1 MESDQRGERVM
12 KLRILRALPLVGL
25 FTVAGCETSPNGYNY
40 RPSEIEKAFLKEC
53 APDPAVPPC
62 GHH

>member
-1 MESDQRGERVM
+1 M
-12 KLRILRALPLVGL
+12 KLRILKALPLVGL

-53 APDPAVPPC
+53 APNPAVPPC